1 MLPEILPALAV
12 EALLS
17 LRVLSPSTA
26 LAADVVVESF
36 ELWGL
41 PASSTLPPEAAL
53 PLRVL
58 LLSTKAGAED
68 VDAGPEVRGS
78 AASSPF
84 HLEALL

>member
-1 MLPEILPALAV
+1 MLREILMASAF

-17 LRVLSPSTA
+17 FRVPSPSTD

-53 PLRVL
+53 ALRVL

-68 VDAGPEVRGS
+68 VDAGPEVCGCATPS
-78 AASSPF
+78 AF